1 MHLTLTLLALALN
14 SPASPEAEKLLGNL
28 AVELAAARASES
40 IALVKCPASIVPLVG
55 LTEDVVRSRL
65 GAPDLDQP
73 GTGFDGEEVK
83 VQQYLFA
90 PPHAGWIGM
99 AVSAGG
105 YTAVV
110 PFGEPFTVLRLYY
123 DPSGKL
129 LAARC
134 YDRSN

>member
-1 MHLTLTLLALALN
+1 MYLATTLVALALN
-14 SPASPEAEKLLGNL
+14 SPASPEAEKLLGDL

-40 IALVKCPASIVPLVG
+40 IALVKCPASIDPLVG
-55 LTEDVVRSRL
+55 LTEDAVHSRL

-73 GTGFDGEEVK
+73 GTGFDGEDVK
-83 VQQYLFA
+83 VRQYLFA

-105 YTAVV
+105 YTAVA

-123 DPSGKL
+123 DLSGKM

-134 YDRSN
+134 YDRPN